1 MIRRCKN
8 SDIQRMIIE
17 FIKEFYLLKKK
28 KKKMRRKN

>member
-28 KKKMRRKN
+28 KKK